1 MRMARSVRAHP
12 VECAMRVRD
21 VMTAPVATCRVT
33 APVGEAANVMR
44 QQCVGWVPV
53 VDRRGRLA
61 GLLAARDGGLSQDAR
76 QQSRLRDVMS
86 PNLVSCLPDDDLSVA
101 LVAMKEQGVRRLP
114 VVDARGR
121 LKGLLSIDDVI
132 LRTGAE
138 KGRVPAEAVV
148 DVLRHICSA
157 DDA

>member
-1 MRMARSVRAHP
+1 
-12 VECAMRVRD
+12 MRVRD

-44 QQCVGWVPV
+44 QQCVGCVPV

-61 GLLAARDGGLSQDAR
+61 GMLTDRDVCLAVAARH
-76 QQSRLRDVMS
+76 QSPWEIPVRDVMS

-157 DDA
+157 DDAAGAVYRTDA